1 MADEK
6 VIRFPVMSKTYP
18 DERPLMPTDVQLG
31 LFDYRGLNSGKIAFL
46 DITWLAEETLF
57 DLVARNGVTA
67 LIDLRPRPVFERP
80 RFRHRHVVR
89 YLYEQNVHYLE
100 YAMLAR
106 TKAIAAEESSFLR
119 ESARAHFCAV
129 LPRGLTVCLF
139 DEGSRSA
146 GWINEVRHLVR
157 TMPSYL
163 AEVHPRALVDS
174 KQAQIQR

>member
-6 VIRFPVMSKTYP
+6 VIRFPAAWKAHK
-18 DERPLMPTDVQLG
+18 DERHFVPAKIQPS
-31 LFDYRGLNSGKIAFL
+31 LFDHDGANIGKIVFL
-46 DITWLAEETLF
+46 DISWLAEDTLLN
-57 DLVARNGVTA
+57 LVARNGVTA

-106 TKAIAAEESSFLR
+106 TAVSTGVHSPSWQEGAK
-119 ESARAHFCAV
+119 AHFCAI
-129 LPRGLTVCLF
+129 LPRGLTVCLY

-146 GWINEVRHLVR
+146 GWIDHVRHLVR

-163 AEVHPRALVDS
+163 AEVNPRALVGS
-174 KQAQIQR
+174 PEAERPR